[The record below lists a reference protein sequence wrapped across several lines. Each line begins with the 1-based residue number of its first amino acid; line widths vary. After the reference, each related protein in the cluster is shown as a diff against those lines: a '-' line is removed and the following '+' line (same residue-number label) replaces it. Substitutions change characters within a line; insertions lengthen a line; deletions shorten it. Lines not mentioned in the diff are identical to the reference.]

1 MRFVESRFITSATK
15 PSQYPAS
22 AFVDF
27 AFVGKSNVGKS
38 SMINTLLQ
46 RKMIAKVSRTPG
58 KTRLINF
65 FEVRFKEDITEETGF
80 LNVVDLPGYGY
91 AKVSKTERDAWRTML
106 SRYFETR
113 ENLGGVVVLVDIRHK
128 ADTKDLMLLE
138 LVQQFSIPYLVVAT
152 KSDKIGKS
160 KIPSYIKHLSDGLS
174 LPADHILPFSAL
186 HKSGVEKV
194 MNWFYQQLLTAGNP
208 S

>member
-1 MRFVESRFITSATK
+1 
-15 PSQYPAS
+15 
-22 AFVDF
+22 
-27 AFVGKSNVGKS
+27 
-38 SMINTLLQ
+38 MINTLLQ

-65 FEVRFKEDITEETGF
+65 FEVRFKQDVSEETGF

-113 ENLGGVVVLVDIRHK
+113 ESLGGVVVLVDIRHK
-128 ADTKDLMLLE
+128 ADAKDLMMLE

-160 KIPSYIKHLSDGLS
+160 KIPSYIKQLSEGLS
-174 LPADHILPFSAL
+174 LPADHILPFSSL
-186 HKSGVEKV
+186 QKSGVEKV
-194 MNWFYQQLLTAGNP
+194 MNWFYQQLLTTGNP